1 MKKDNSTTTVAEIL
15 GEHSLEVRLLA
26 ERLRQIVR
34 QEVPEAIEKAYAY
47 WHGIGYTHPESGYFA
62 AIFPQY
68 DRVKLGFEFGILLPD
83 PDGLLRGEGKQV
95 RYVHLHDLETIPE
108 DKIRQLLQAAID
120 LPSSRE
126 IKMGLVHSAARPT
139 RK

>member
-34 QEVPEAIEKAYAY
+34 QEVPEAIEKAYPY
-47 WHGIGYTHPESGYFA
+47 WHGIGYTHPESGYTA